1 MATTV
6 ESRAARKEPS
16 QMLDMTRR
24 SWRVVGSGARGV
36 SVSVSASESES
47 ESEVLGGEP
56 LGVRLRSRVPLSV
69 GLERRGEFSVGMVVG
84 DMVGRAVEVV

>member
-36 SVSVSASESES
+36 SVSASESES

-56 LGVRLRSRVPLSV
+56 LGVRWRSRVPLSV

>member
-16 QMLDMTRR
+16 QMLDMTRK
-24 SWRVVGSGARGV
+24 SWRVVGSGAMGV
-36 SVSVSASESES
+36 AASESESES

-84 DMVGRAVEVV
+84 DMVGRGVEIV